1 MKCETT
7 MRTFILTL
15 LLALL
20 ASCTS
25 REERLLQ
32 ETLDFAGDNRGEL
45 EAVLRH
51 YRNEPRK
58 LAAARFLL
66 IQMKDRH
73 FYRSAGIDSIRK
85 VLAVAAQQESCLPFD
100 VEQKWG
106 AYSYR
111 NERPVYDVH
120 VLTAEYLIENIE
132 LAFRSWH
139 CRQWGKH
146 CSFEDF
152 CHYLLPYWIGEEEP
166 DNWRRIYADR
176 FLPVLDSIYR
186 GTDVVEAVDCL
197 QHYLKRTYPFCY
209 NNDFSYPNLGGEY
222 LLRHPVGACREETD
236 FMTYLLR
243 TVGVPVATDRYLC
256 SPDAFLGHSWN
267 VFRDT
272 TGRFIPTELLRTG
285 VSRKWTNRRRKG
297 KVYRLLCTT
306 RQGGG
311 SIFGPRMTDVTD
323 QYYPANRVE
332 IPGVEQ
338 VPEGLIGVF
347 SMNGWIPIGTYG
359 RKGGRTV
366 AENLE
371 TGGLVY
377 QPLRRTDTGWEPGG
391 YPFLTDGQGKARL
404 LEPDTAQRDTVT
416 LLRKHPLTSYWTSRM
431 HEMDGVRFYGSNDP
445 HFRHAVLLG
454 ESRCDTAYSRTR
466 ILRPACGEAFRYIR
480 VSPPPGRR
488 LNISELEVYGTQ
500 EGGSPEG
507 LRVLQ
512 ADEPLGG
519 VADYAVDK
527 AFDGQNL
534 SRYEAAHTDTP
545 CLLELDGPVRIG
557 RIRYTACNDDNY
569 VSPGDRYELF
579 YQAGTAGWQSL
590 GVKTAGE
597 ERLVY
602 TNVPRNALLWLHDH
616 TKGVEEQVFRW
627 EDGRQ
632 QFCYR
637 LQE

>member
-1 MKCETT
+1 MDEPKEK
-7 MRTFILTL
+7 
-15 LLALL
+15 
-20 ASCTS
+20 
-25 REERLLQ
+25 
-32 ETLDFAGDNRGEL
+32 GE
-45 EAVLRH
+45 
-51 YRNEPRK
+51 
-58 LAAARFLL
+58 
-66 IQMKDRH
+66 
-73 FYRSAGIDSIRK
+73 
-85 VLAVAAQQESCLPFD
+85 
-100 VEQKWG
+100 
-106 AYSYR
+106 
-111 NERPVYDVH
+111 
-120 VLTAEYLIENIE
+120 
-132 LAFRSWH
+132 
-139 CRQWGKH
+139 
-146 CSFEDF
+146 
-152 CHYLLPYWIGEEEP
+152 
-166 DNWRRIYADR
+166 
-176 FLPVLDSIYR
+176 
-186 GTDVVEAVDCL
+186 
-197 QHYLKRTYPFCY
+197 
-209 NNDFSYPNLGGEY
+209 
-222 LLRHPVGACREETD
+222 
-236 FMTYLLR
+236 
-243 TVGVPVATDRYLC
+243 GVPA
-256 SPDAFLGHSWN
+256 G
-267 VFRDT
+267 
-272 TGRFIPTELLRTG
+272 
-285 VSRKWTNRRRKG
+285 
-297 KVYRLLCTT
+297 
-306 RQGGG
+306 
-311 SIFGPRMTDVTD
+311 
-323 QYYPANRVE
+323 
-332 IPGVEQ
+332 
-338 VPEGLIGVF
+338 
-347 SMNGWIPIGTYG
+347 
-359 RKGGRTV
+359 
-366 AENLE
+366 
-371 TGGLVY
+371 
-377 QPLRRTDTGWEPGG
+377 
-391 YPFLTDGQGKARL
+391 
-404 LEPDTAQRDTVT
+404 
-416 LLRKHPLTSYWTSRM
+416 
-431 HEMDGVRFYGSNDP
+431 FYGNNDP

-512 ADEPLGG
+512 ADGPLGG